1 MMNAMLVLVHTRYTA
16 SLLGE
21 LSREDSGINECFA
34 LHIGASRAARGVVS
48 WELKFKLV
56 VHAPLTVPAARP

>member
-34 LHIGASRAARGVVS
+34 LHLRQPAHDIMSQAAIAASWDCGGALRLEQV
-48 WELKFKLV
+48 
-56 VHAPLTVPAARP
+56 